1 MFDNVIKQF
10 SIHTN
15 IYRKVDS
22 NMSDSKQSEEVN
34 ISQGKKP
41 SEAKG
46 VLNKVIQVLKK
57 MEIETWIGGIAG
69 LVAVI
74 AIIFEIG
81 FNGFTSAAISAGV
94 KDFSTT
100 FVAVI
105 VLIVAVRKLK
115 PKKMAETYEQ
125 VLEEE
130 LDRWVKHFDPLIQ
143 KIKNLNPGDPVQ
155 YNMITNHDYL
165 FSLPKGKTIDDMREE
180 ASCKGPGKAAGLF
193 LDLPDEKHSRRL
205 FFHLNDS
212 TFKKRRNAEINS
224 ESIKREL
231 SQAFSKCIDDNF
243 GDFCKAMATDGGR
256 GITVSIHKDL
266 STSDQARELVRLIE
280 FVMYLYILAA

>member
-1 MFDNVIKQF
+1 
-10 SIHTN
+10 
-15 IYRKVDS
+15 
-22 NMSDSKQSEEVN
+22 MSESKQNEEVN

-41 SEAKG
+41 PKAKDI
-46 VLNKVIQVLKK
+46 LSNIAQVRKK
-57 MEIETWIGGIAG
+57 MEIETWIGGIAAV
-69 LVAVI
+69 VAVT
-74 AIIFEIG
+74 AILFEIG
-81 FNGFTSAAISAGV
+81 FNGFTSAAISAGI

-115 PKKMAETYEQ
+115 PKKTAETYEQ

-143 KIKNLNPGDPVQ
+143 KVKELKPNPGDPVQ

-193 LDLPDEKHSRRL
+193 LDLPDENHPRRL

-212 TFKKRRNAEINS
+212 TFRKRRSAEINS

-266 STSDQARELVRLIE
+266 LTSDQARELVRLIE